1 MSITLNSQAITP
13 NLENGAVGVKV
24 AQLAKEQQ
32 KVEGQIAMQLIAAA
46 APAPQPV
53 GNAGHNINT
62 TA

>member
-1 MSITLNSQAITP
+1 MTISLNNQAITP
-13 NLENGAVGVKV
+13 NLENGAIGVKV

-32 KVEGQIAMQLIAAA
+32 KAEGQMAMDLIAAA
-46 APAPQPV
+46 APKPV

>member
-1 MSITLNSQAITP
+1 MSISLNTQAIAP

-32 KVEGQIAMQLIAAA
+32 KAEGKIAVDLIAAA
-46 APAPQPV
+46 APKPV

>member
-1 MSITLNSQAITP
+1 MTISLNNQAITP
-13 NLENGAVGVKV
+13 NLENGAIGVKV

-32 KVEGQIAMQLIAAA
+32 KAEGQMAMDLIAAA
-46 APAPQPV
+46 APKPI

>member
-1 MSITLNSQAITP
+1 MTISLNNQAITP
-13 NLENGAVGVKV
+13 NLENGAIGVKV

-32 KVEGQIAMQLIAAA
+32 KAGGQMAMDLIAAA
-46 APAPQPV
+46 APKPI

>member
-1 MSITLNSQAITP
+1 MTISLNNQAITP
-13 NLENGAVGVKV
+13 NLENGAIAVKV

-32 KVEGQIAMQLIAAA
+32 KAEGQMAMDLIAAA
-46 APAPQPV
+46 APKPI

>member
-1 MSITLNSQAITP
+1 MTISLNNQAITP
-13 NLENGAVGVKV
+13 NLENGAIGVKV

-32 KVEGQIAMQLIAAA
+32 NAEGQMAIDLIAAA
-46 APAPQPV
+46 APKPI